1 MPSSPRIRTLLVG
14 LPRQM
19 GQEGAAHPMDRPWE
33 SGIFKNPVEGPIR
46 LSRLG
51 LEGDGVADTNAHGGP
66 DKGVLAYAVA
76 HYPAWSAEL
85 SLPGM
90 PDGAFGENL
99 AVEGLTEA
107 DACLGDIYRVGTA
120 RVQVAQPRQ
129 PCWKLAR
136 RWRVR
141 ELALLTQ
148 QTGRTGWYFRVLEE
162 GTVQAGDPLLLE
174 DRPYPEW
181 SISRANRTLHTQ
193 PTDLAALAAL
203 AACPALASR
212 LREQLT
218 RRLEGGPSDPSKR
231 LYGAQ

>member
-1 MPSSPRIRTLLVG
+1 MSALPRVRTLLVG
-14 LPRQM
+14 LPRRM
-19 GQEGAAHPMDRPWE
+19 GQEGAADPMDRPWE
-33 SGIFKNPVEGPIR
+33 SGIFKQPAEGPLR

-51 LEGDGVADTNAHGGP
+51 FEGDGVADTNAHGGP
-66 DKGVLAYAVA
+66 DKAVLAYGVA

-85 SLPGM
+85 SRPEM
-90 PDGAFGENL
+90 TDGAFGENL

-107 DACLGDIYRVGTA
+107 DVCLGDVYRIGTT
-120 RVQVAQPRQ
+120 RVEVAQPRQ

-141 ELALLTQ
+141 NLTLLTQ

-162 GTVQAGDPLLLE
+162 GVVQAGDPLLLE
-174 DRPYPEW
+174 ARPYPEW
-181 SISRANRTLHTQ
+181 SISRANQVLYAE

-203 AACPALASR
+203 AACPALAVRLQERLARR
-212 LREQLT
+212 LRGEQ
-218 RRLEGGPSDPSKR
+218 SDPASR